1 MRIGI
6 VCPYLWDVPG
16 GVQAHVR
23 DLAETLIGLG
33 HQVSVLAPGDEDS
46 PSLPGYVV
54 AAGRTVPIP
63 YNGSVARLQFGLVSA
78 TRVRRWLRQGEFDV
92 VHVHEPAPPSLS
104 LLTVLLAD
112 VPLVATFHAASTR
125 SRFLAMFDS
134 AVQAVLERLSGR
146 IAVSASARKMIV
158 EHLGGDAVV
167 IPNGVS
173 VATYANARPLPGYP
187 RDPALGGTI
196 GFIGRYDES
205 RKGMSVLLEAM
216 TELVR
221 SRPGVRLL
229 VAGRGQQQDF
239 VDALPEPLA
248 GSVVMLGM
256 VSEPDKASLL
266 RSVDVYVA
274 PNTGGESFG
283 IILLEALAAGTPIVA
298 SDLPAF
304 RSVLDPANEATQGGG
319 EHWQAGEGGSQRR
332 RSADRTEWQAGEGGS
347 QRRRSADRTEWQLVR
362 GGLLFRNR
370 DPAGLAR
377 ALDRVLSD
385 RPLRAQLAAAGAELA
400 RPYDWNLVAAQ
411 ILRVYEI
418 AMAATV
424 RS

>member
-6 VCPYLWDVPG
+6 VCPYQWDIPG

-46 PSLPGYVV
+46 PSLPAYVV

-78 TRVRRWLRQGEFDV
+78 TRVRRWLRQGDFDV

-112 VPLVATFHAASTR
+112 APLVATFHAASTR

-134 AVQAVLERLSGR
+134 AVQALLERLSGR
-146 IAVSASARKMIV
+146 IAVSQAARKMIV
-158 EHLGGDAVV
+158 EHLGADAVV
-167 IPNGVS
+167 VPNGVS
-173 VATYANARPLPGYP
+173 LAAFADAEPLPGYP

-196 GFIGRYDES
+196 GFIGRYDEP
-205 RKGMSVLLEAM
+205 RKGMSVLLAAM

-229 VAGRGQQQDF
+229 VAGRGQEQEFLDK
-239 VDALPEPLA
+239 LPEALA

-256 VSEPDKASLL
+256 VSEHDKAALL

-298 SDLPAF
+298 SDLQAF
-304 RSVLDPANEATQGGG
+304 RLVLDPPDTAATT
-319 EHWQAGEGGSQRR
+319 AEGGRQRG
-332 RSADRTEWQAGEGGS
+332 RSADRADWRAGEAGP
-347 QRRRSADRTEWQLVR
+347 QRRRGEDRADWRR
-362 GGLLFRNR
+362 ARAGLLFRNR
-370 DPAGLAR
+370 DSTGLAR
-377 ALDRVLSD
+377 ALEHLLCDD
-385 RPLRAQLAAAGAELA
+385 ELRKQLAEAGAEVV
-400 RPYDWNLVAAQ
+400 RPYDWQVVAAQ

-418 AMAATV
+418 ACAAAV
-424 RS
+424 RN

>member
-1 MRIGI
+1 VRIGI
-6 VCPYLWDVPG
+6 VCPYLWDIPG

-23 DLAETLIGLG
+23 DLAGTLIGLG
-33 HQVSVLAPGDEDS
+33 HQVSVLTPGDEDS
-46 PSLPGYVV
+46 PSLPSYVV

-78 TRVRRWLRQGEFDV
+78 TRVRRWLRQGDFDV

-112 VPLVATFHAASTR
+112 APLVATFHAASNR

-134 AVQAVLERLSGR
+134 AVQALLERLSGR
-146 IAVSASARKMIV
+146 IAVSPAARKMIV
-158 EHLGGDAVV
+158 EHLGADAVV

-173 VATYANARPLPGYP
+173 IAAFAGAEPLPGYP

-221 SRPGVRLL
+221 TRPGVRLL
-229 VAGRGQQQDF
+229 VAGRGQEQDF
-239 VDALPEPLA
+239 LDELPEPLA

-256 VSEPDKASLL
+256 VSERDKAALL

-283 IILLEALAAGTPIVA
+283 IILLEALAAGAPIVA

-304 RSVLDPANEATQGGG
+304 RLVLEPADATGS
-319 EHWQAGEGGSQRR
+319 ETGSQRR
-332 RSADRTEWQAGEGGS
+332 RSEDW
-347 QRRRSADRTEWQLVR
+347 RRVR

-370 DPAGLAR
+370 DSAALAR
-377 ALDRVLSD
+377 ALEHVLSD
-385 RPLRAQLAAAGAELA
+385 STLRRQLAETGAELA
-400 RPYDWNLVAAQ
+400 RPYDWQVVTGQ

-418 AMAATV
+418 ACAAAV

>member
-6 VCPYLWDVPG
+6 VCPYLWDIPG

-23 DLAETLIGLG
+23 DLAETLIELG

-46 PSLPGYVV
+46 ADLPDYVV

-92 VHVHEPAPPSLS
+92 VHAHEPAPPSLS

-134 AVQAVLERLSGR
+134 VVQAVLERLSGR
-146 IAVSASARKMIV
+146 IAVSPAARKMIV

-173 VATYANARPLPGYP
+173 VAHYAQAAPLAGYP
-187 RDPALGGTI
+187 RPISQGGTI

-205 RKGMSVLLEAM
+205 RKGMAVLLAALP
-216 TELVR
+216 ELVR
-221 SRPGVRLL
+221 LRPGLRLL
-229 VAGRGQQQDF
+229 VAGRGEERDF
-239 VDALPEPLA
+239 LAELPAELA
-248 GSVVMLGM
+248 GSVRMLGM
-256 VSEPDKASLL
+256 ISEADKASLL

-283 IILLEALAAGTPIVA
+283 IILLEAMAAGTPIVA
-298 SDLPAF
+298 SDLQAF
-304 RSVLDPANEATQGGG
+304 RRVLD
-319 EHWQAGEGGSQRR
+319 EGQ
-332 RSADRTEWQAGEGGS
+332 
-347 QRRRSADRTEWQLVR
+347 
-362 GGLLFRNR
+362 
-370 DPAGLAR
+370 PAGTDEPDAHPPAGGWERVR
-377 ALDRVLSD
+377 AGLMFPTRDADALTAALHTVLDD
-385 RPLRAQLAAAGAELA
+385 AQLRAELCAAGRQRV
-400 RPYDWNLVAAQ
+400 RPYDWSVVAGQ
-411 ILRVYEI
+411 VLRVYEI
-418 AMAATV
+418 AIAAAV
-424 RS
+424 PG